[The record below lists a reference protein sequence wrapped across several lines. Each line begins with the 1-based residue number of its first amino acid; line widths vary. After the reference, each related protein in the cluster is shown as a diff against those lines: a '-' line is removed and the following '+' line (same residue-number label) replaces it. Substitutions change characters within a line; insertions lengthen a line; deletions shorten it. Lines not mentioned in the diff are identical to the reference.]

1 MVTTRVAPA
10 PSSPS
15 SRGTPHPAYVLLH
28 LATPPYQV
36 TKTLVNRY
44 NYKPFLS
51 KTACSFYSEPGDYFE
66 IQP

>member
-1 MVTTRVAPA
+1 MTTRVAPVTLVTLA
-10 PSSPS
+10 TRHPSPC
-15 SRGTPHPAYVLLH
+15 YILLH

-51 KTACSFYSEPGDYFE
+51 KTACSFYSEPGDYLE